1 MKKIFFLGMGIIFI
15 LLGIFFNYINPFY
28 NVFSDRTNFLNVV
41 LTIRIIL
48 FSLGISLLLS
58 LLLMKFSPLLKENTK
73 KKIIFITI
81 LILLFCV
88 ILFRVYD
95 LRADP
100 PDDISSSAGIFT
112 DERVKALEAREKI
125 FFGNWLPVDW
135 EEGYFNHFYA
145 YPLLV
150 FFDYLSFYL
159 FGVGAIQLKLIPIF
173 FSILTLILIYLLM
186 KEFYNER
193 VAILSVVLLGL
204 NYTYLFYSRIALP
217 FIPMIFFIV
226 LSIFFFCKGKQR
238 SFYYF
243 ISGFSVFL
251 AFLFHPFALFFIP
264 AGLIT
269 SLYWLRSRKK
279 DVFIYIS
286 GFLIFFVFLTLF
298 FYLPYFEQIKSNYII
313 HDTLISS
320 SHLIPSTLVRM
331 GSNMINVFS
340 SNNIFLLSPIIFIL
354 GFFYLFTNKSKNEF
368 VFFMKNWLIWGS
380 LLVSLYAYKPMRYYV
395 FLIIPLTILTVLYLD
410 NLGNNKKYNNWLLLL
425 FSGIISLAVVN
436 RFLFPLL
443 DTNILKIL
451 FSLIFVFAVF
461 FITLT
466 ILKIKLNDYDK
477 KYLFLFIVLSILI
490 IQITHYVI
498 WVGNR
503 EYSIGYISD
512 DLEKVLNQD
521 DRVIGDASELLFDK
535 KIKTVK
541 IHYIDDNSIDRYN
554 ATHVLFV
561 EKFQTQLK
569 DSDKIKNGELIRTY
583 ELKYLGKIMLYK
595 LK

>member
-1 MKKIFFLGMGIIFI
+1 
-15 LLGIFFNYINPFY
+15 
-28 NVFSDRTNFLNVV
+28 
-41 LTIRIIL
+41 
-48 FSLGISLLLS
+48 
-58 LLLMKFSPLLKENTK
+58 
-73 KKIIFITI
+73 
-81 LILLFCV
+81 
-88 ILFRVYD
+88 
-95 LRADP
+95 
-100 PDDISSSAGIFT
+100 
-112 DERVKALEAREKI
+112 
-125 FFGNWLPVDW
+125 
-135 EEGYFNHFYA
+135 
-145 YPLLV
+145 
-150 FFDYLSFYL
+150 
-159 FGVGAIQLKLIPIF
+159 
-173 FSILTLILIYLLM
+173 
-186 KEFYNER
+186 
-193 VAILSVVLLGL
+193 
-204 NYTYLFYSRIALP
+204 
-217 FIPMIFFIV
+217 MI
-226 LSIFFFCKGKQR
+226 
-238 SFYYF
+238 
-243 ISGFSVFL
+243 
-251 AFLFHPFALFFIP
+251 
-264 AGLIT
+264 
-269 SLYWLRSRKK
+269 
-279 DVFIYIS
+279 
-286 GFLIFFVFLTLF
+286 
-298 FYLPYFEQIKSNYII
+298 
-313 HDTLISS
+313 
-320 SHLIPSTLVRM
+320 
-331 GSNMINVFS
+331 
-340 SNNIFLLSPIIFIL
+340 
-354 GFFYLFTNKSKNEF
+354 
-368 VFFMKNWLIWGS
+368 NWLICCS